1 MIDASLKS
9 RILDTTPGKYFYG
22 RLVKK
27 HTKYTLQIYES
38 NTEEEFWCN
47 RTLGEIHLF
56 KAINRDWDYCLQE
69 TIASGEYTEA
79 QFSIKKL
86 SDDEFVIWVYD
97 FENRI
102 LLEAQNEL
110 KKQQS
115 LLEIFIDSIP
125 DIIFYKDVN
134 KTYITCNKALANLI
148 NKDKDYII
156 GKKDSEIDILVLQA
170 HKCKEFDQKVIESKA
185 GIAIEEK
192 IFLPSG
198 DARIMESLKVPFWS
212 ADNHLL
218 GIIGICRDIT
228 EKRRAEEKIIHSE
241 KRFKQ
246 VFDNISD
253 AIMIIEEGK
262 VIEVNDAYE
271 QIYGESY
278 KKLHEDIEMNYI
290 LDKVYKEDL
299 AKIQPINYN
308 EPFQAK
314 GRILRGDGKEGWIN
328 MKYEA
333 MPDGC
338 WILVVTDITSQV
350 QKERELENL
359 RNEFFANL
367 SHEFKTPVN
376 LIHSALQ
383 LLRVNFKRMQLD
395 EKDYSKCFD
404 ICNQNISRLLKL
416 ISNLIDSTKIDSGY
430 FKYNPQNYNVVSV
443 IEDTALS
450 VLAYCEQNH
459 IEMIFDTEMEEKILY
474 FDLELM
480 ERIILNLL
488 SNAIKYSKG
497 TQLFVTVKQGEDNV
511 LIIVEDN
518 GVGIPKDYLDNIF
531 EKFSQ
536 VNNRFTKVGEGS
548 GLGLY
553 LVKSFINMHNGEI
566 FVQSELGKGT
576 RFIISLPDIQGP
588 DEPIYSSLYSK
599 MEFVERTKFEFSDL
613 I

>member
-1 MIDASLKS
+1 MISAELKS
-9 RILDTTPGKYFYG
+9 RILDTATSKYFYG
-22 RLVKK
+22 KLIKK
-27 HTKYTLQIYES
+27 CDQYTLQLEAS
-38 NTEEEFWCN
+38 NAEEGFWMGK
-47 RTLGEIHLF
+47 TLDEVDFF
-56 KAINRDWDYCLQE
+56 KALNRNLHYCIEE
-69 TIASGEYTEA
+69 TLRQGFYRESK
-79 QFSIKKL
+79 FSIKQL
-86 SDDEFVIWVYD
+86 SMEEFVVWIYD
-97 FENRI
+97 FENKM
-102 LLEAQNEL
+102 LLEAQEKL

-115 LLEIFIDSIP
+115 LLEAFIDSIP

-134 KTYITCNKALANLI
+134 RTYVTCNKALAELI
-148 NKDKDYII
+148 QKDKKDII

-170 HKCKEFDQKVIESKA
+170 HKCKEFDQKVIDSKT
-185 GIAIEEK
+185 GMTVEEK
-192 IFLPSG
+192 VFLPSG
-198 DARIMESLKVPFWS
+198 DIRVMESLKVPFWS
-212 ADNHLL
+212 GDKHLL

-228 EKRRAEEKIIHSE
+228 EKRRAEEKIIQSE

-246 VFDNISD
+246 IFDNISD
-253 AIMIIEEGK
+253 AIMIIEDGK
-262 VIEVNDAYE
+262 IIEVNDAYE
-271 QIYGESY
+271 QIYRESY
-278 KKLHEDIEMNYI
+278 KKLGKDIKIEYI
-290 LDKVYKEDL
+290 LEKVYKEDL
-299 AKIQPINYN
+299 VNLQPIDYN
-308 EPFQAK
+308 QPFQIK
-314 GRILRGDGKEGWIN
+314 GRILRGDGKERWVS

-338 WILVVTDITSQV
+338 WILVVTDVTSHM

-383 LLRVNFKRMQLD
+383 LLRIKLD
-395 EKDYSKCFD
+395 KEVLNEQEYSKCFD

-430 FKYNPQNYNVVSV
+430 FKYNPKNYNIVSV

-450 VLAYCEQNH
+450 VRTYCKQNQ
-459 IEMIFDTEMEEKILY
+459 IEMIFDTDIEEKIVY

-480 ERIILNLL
+480 ERILLNLL

-497 TQLFVTVKQGEDNV
+497 SKLFVTVKQVESNI
-511 LIIVEDN
+511 LITVEDN
-518 GVGIPKDYLDNIF
+518 GVGIPRDALGGIF
-531 EKFSQ
+531 DKFSQ

-553 LVKSFINMHNGEI
+553 LVKSFINMHNGNI
-566 FVQSELGKGT
+566 SVQSELGKGT
-576 RFIISLPDIQGP
+576 RFIISLPDLQGP
-588 DEPIYSSLYSK
+588 DKPIYPRLYGK